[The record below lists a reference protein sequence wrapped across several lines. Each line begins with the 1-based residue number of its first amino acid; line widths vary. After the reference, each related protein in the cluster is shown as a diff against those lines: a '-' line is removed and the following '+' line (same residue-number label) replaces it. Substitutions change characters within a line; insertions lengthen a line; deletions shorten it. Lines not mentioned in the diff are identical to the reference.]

1 MSSKPA
7 ARAPRRRVTMAEVA
21 RLAGVSPTTV
31 SFVIND
37 RPNSGI
43 PEETRV
49 RVFTA
54 VRELGYRPNR
64 QARNLRLQRTHSL
77 GFYVPEYMLD
87 SHQYFAV
94 ALFQPL
100 LRAADQRGYQI
111 VAFTGGSD
119 VVGRFTD
126 LVDANVVDGFILT
139 DSTIDDPRARYLAGA
154 GVPFASLGRTA
165 SELPQSWVDIDNAA
179 AIGLMV
185 DYLVERGHERIAYAG
200 RSVEQYWWRERQEG
214 FLARMAH
221 HGLRVRKPWLMQGTE
236 SQMDARLARLLSNK
250 DRPSAV
256 ITAGDA
262 VAVSAYRASKAAG
275 LKVGEDIA
283 ITGFDSPLW
292 MLDPILTNLT
302 FPVEKLATALVERC
316 LRELDEG
323 PSSAPGEVIPTT
335 ISPGESA

>member
-1 MSSKPA
+1 
-7 ARAPRRRVTMAEVA
+7 MAEVA

-49 RVFTA
+49 KVFTA

-87 SHQYFAV
+87 SHHYFAV
-94 ALFQPL
+94 VLFQPL

-119 VVGRFTD
+119 VVGRFSD
-126 LVDANVVDGFILT
+126 LVEANVVDGFILT
-139 DSTIDDPRARYLAGA
+139 DSTIDDPRARYLASA

-165 SELPQSWVDIDNAA
+165 PELPQSWVDIDNVA

-185 DYLVERGHERIAYAG
+185 DYLVERGHERIGYVG
-200 RSVEQYWWRERQEG
+200 RSLEQYWWREREDG
-214 FLARMAH
+214 FHARMAH
-221 HGLRVRKPWLMQGTE
+221 HGLRVRKPWVIHGPEAEVDTKLT
-236 SQMDARLARLLSNK
+236 RLLSAKN
-250 DRPSAV
+250 RPTAL
-256 ITAGDA
+256 ITGGDA
-262 VAVSAYRASKAAG
+262 IAVSAYRASKRAG
-275 LKVGEDIA
+275 LRVGEDIA
-283 ITGFDSPLW
+283 ITGFDTPLW
-292 MLDPILTNLT
+292 MLDPVLTNLS
-302 FPVEKLATALVERC
+302 FPVEELATALVERC
-316 LRELDEG
+316 LREFDEG
-323 PSSAPGEVIPTT
+323 PTDAPGEVIPT
-335 ISPGESA
+335 SLLPGESA

>member
-1 MSSKPA
+1 
-7 ARAPRRRVTMAEVA
+7 MAEVA

-49 RVFTA
+49 RVFAA

-87 SHQYFAV
+87 SHRYFAV
-94 ALFQPL
+94 VLFQPL
-100 LRAADQRGYQI
+100 LRVADQRGYQI
-111 VAFTGGSD
+111 VAFTGGTD
-119 VVGRFTD
+119 VIGRFSD

-165 SELPQSWVDIDNAA
+165 PGLPQSWVDIDNAA
-179 AIGLMV
+179 AIALMV

-200 RSVEQYWWRERQEG
+200 RSLDQYWWRERENG
-214 FLARMAH
+214 FRTRMAH
-221 HGLRVRKPWLMQGTE
+221 HGLRVRKPWLLQGSE
-236 SQMDARLARLLSNK
+236 GELDASLLRLLAGK

-262 VAVSAYRASKAAG
+262 IAVSAYRASKSAG
-275 LKVGEDIA
+275 LRVGQDIA
-283 ITGFDSPLW
+283 ITGFDAPLW
-292 MLDPILTNLT
+292 MLDPILTNLS
-302 FPVEKLATALVERC
+302 FPVDDLATALVDRC

-323 PSSAPGEVIPTT
+323 PTTSPGEVIP
-335 ISPGESA
+335 ISVLPGESA

>member
-1 MSSKPA
+1 MSSNPA

-49 RVFTA
+49 RVLTA
-54 VRELGYRPNR
+54 VSELGYRPNR

-87 SHQYFAV
+87 SHQHFAL

-111 VAFTGGSD
+111 VAFTGGTD
-119 VVGRFTD
+119 VVGRFAD
-126 LVDANVVDGFILT
+126 MVEANMVDGFILT
-139 DSTIDDPRARYLAGA
+139 DSAIDDPRARYLAGA

-165 SELPQSWVDIDNAA
+165 PELPQSWVDIDNAA

-185 DYLVERGHERIAYAG
+185 DYLVERGHQQIAYAG
-200 RSVEQYWWRERQEG
+200 KSLEQYWWREREAG
-214 FLARMAH
+214 FRTRMLH
-221 HGLRVRKPWLMQGTE
+221 HGLAVRKPWVLNGAAEGNT
-236 SQMDARLARLLSNK
+236 SLARVLSAKN
-250 DRPSAV
+250 RPSAV
-256 ITAGDA
+256 ITAGDSI
-262 VAVSAYRASKAAG
+262 AVSAYRASKAAG
-275 LKVGEDIA
+275 LKVGHDIA
-283 ITGFDSPLW
+283 ITGFDPPLW
-292 MLDPILTNLT
+292 MLDPVLTNLN
-302 FPVEKLATALVERC
+302 FPVEELAIALVERC

-323 PSSAPGEVIPTT
+323 PSDAPGEVIPTF
-335 ISPGESA
+335 ILPGESA

>member
-1 MSSKPA
+1 MSSNPA
-7 ARAPRRRVTMAEVA
+7 ARALRRRVTMAEVA

-43 PEETRV
+43 PEETRD

-87 SHQYFAV
+87 SHRYFALV
-94 ALFQPL
+94 LFQPL

-111 VAFTGGSD
+111 VAFTGGTD
-119 VVGRFTD
+119 AVGRFAD
-126 LVDANVVDGFILT
+126 MVDANVVDGFILT

-165 SELPQSWVDIDNAA
+165 PELPQSWVDIDNAA

-185 DYLVERGHERIAYAG
+185 DYLVERGHQQIAYAG
-200 RSVEQYWWRERQEG
+200 RSLEQYWWREREDG
-214 FLARMAH
+214 FRARMLH
-221 HGLRVRKPWLMQGTE
+221 HGLPVRKPWVFHGTE
-236 SQMDARLARLLSNK
+236 AQADATLTRVLSAKN
-250 DRPSAV
+250 RPSAV
-256 ITAGDA
+256 ITAGDLI
-262 VAVSAYRASKAAG
+262 AVSAYRAGKAAG
-275 LKVGEDIA
+275 LRVGRDVA
-283 ITGFDSPLW
+283 ITGFDAPLW
-292 MLDPILTNLT
+292 MLDPVLTNLS
-302 FPVEKLATALVERC
+302 FPVEELATALVERC

-323 PSSAPGEVIPTT
+323 PTTDPGEVIPT
-335 ISPGESA
+335 SVLPGESA